1 MAISSTSFSE
11 GNKHSAKPRKR
22 KTFSEAALLAA
33 AERKGDGALLFYEE
47 LFEVKESE
55 DGSKDYVLKER
66 NDEKIK
72 LSDRINA
79 ANAWS
84 KLVFI
89 QPKEE
94 DSEAELNGKEVVM
107 LKILFDLISPYLPSD
122 KMNEIREKF
131 YTMVSNASSGN

>member
-1 MAISSTSFSE
+1 MANPNPRPFFTE
-11 GNKHSAKPRKR
+11 GHTHSAKPRKR

-79 ANAWS
+79 ANAWC

-89 QPKEE
+89 QPKDEDENAGTQLNIFAFKRIEE
-94 DSEAELNGKEVVM
+94 LEAKLLALENNK
-107 LKILFDLISPYLPSD
+107 
-122 KMNEIREKF
+122 
-131 YTMVSNASSGN
+131 SND